1 MDSIEKLD
9 SGYLA
14 MAELTKEIGF
24 LVQRSVN
31 QGNKELT
38 ASDIEHILKMTTDV
52 TLKIKSVPAITNM
65 NTCYDLHVPKYK
77 IKYKNNV

>member
-1 MDSIEKLD
+1 MDCIEKID

-24 LVQRSVN
+24 LVQRSVD

-38 ASDIEHILKMTTDV
+38 PSDIEHILKMTTDV
-52 TLKIKSVPAITNM
+52 TLQIKSKSPELRI
-65 NTCYDLHVPKYK
+65 
-77 IKYKNNV
+77 

>member
-1 MDSIEKLD
+1 MDCIEKID

-14 MAELTKEIGF
+14 MAELTKEIGS

-38 ASDIEHILKMTTDV
+38 PSDIEHILKMTTDV
-52 TLKIKSVPAITNM
+52 TLQIKSRSVELRI
-65 NTCYDLHVPKYK
+65 
-77 IKYKNNV
+77 

>member
-1 MDSIEKLD
+1 MDCIEKTD

-14 MAELTKEIGF
+14 MAELTKEIGS
-24 LVQRSVN
+24 LVQKSVN

-52 TLKIKSVPAITNM
+52 TLKIKSKLPELRI
-65 NTCYDLHVPKYK
+65 
-77 IKYKNNV
+77 

>member
-1 MDSIEKLD
+1 MDCIEKID

-14 MAELTKEIGF
+14 MAELTKEIGS
-24 LVQRSVN
+24 LVQKSVN

-52 TLKIKSVPAITNM
+52 TLKIKSKSLELRI
-65 NTCYDLHVPKYK
+65 
-77 IKYKNNV
+77 

>member
-1 MDSIEKLD
+1 MDCIEKID

-14 MAELTKEIGF
+14 MAELTKEIGS
-24 LVQRSVN
+24 LVQKSVN

-52 TLKIKSVPAITNM
+52 TLKIKSKSPELRI
-65 NTCYDLHVPKYK
+65 
-77 IKYKNNV
+77 